1 MKKEKWLTGFKL
13 LEKRDG
19 RLRSWNSKDESF
31 LYSTRFVTTPPKRW
45 GPMAVFDSLY
55 AANNYREHMNSCRGR
70 RNWPIYRCQYIKS
83 RAKRMYCPDMKFW
96 GNIPQGTVLAS
107 KVKLT
112 RRVA

>member
-19 RLRSWNSKDESF
+19 RLCSWFCSAMSVN
-31 LYSTRFVTTPPKRW
+31 YSTHHETKPKRRW
-45 GPMAVFDSLY
+45 GPLAVFSSLEY
-55 AANNYREHMNSCRGR
+55 AKNVGADCNR
-70 RNWPIYRCQYIKS
+70 PIYRCRYVKS
-83 RAKRMYCPDMKFW
+83 RKTHLFTACGSERFYFPA
-96 GNIPQGTVLAS
+96 GTVLAS